1 MIHAL
6 STLALTVVVVL
17 AVASDVRTRRIP
29 NVLTVSG
36 LGVALALRAITGV
49 DAFVAGLAGGAI
61 ALGLTL
67 PLVMLGGLGG
77 GDSKL
82 LVAVGAFLGPA
93 GLPMALLVTALV
105 GGVMALGL
113 VVYRGVLGA
122 TLAHCWQ
129 MIRRLWTPSTPE
141 PLRTLGTPGAIAI
154 PYGVAIGAGAIA
166 GWIL

>member
-1 MIHAL
+1 MIHVL
-6 STLALTVVVVL
+6 STFALTVVVIL
-17 AVASDVRTRRIP
+17 AVASDLRTRRIP
-29 NVLTVSG
+29 NALTVSG
-36 LGVALALRAITGV
+36 LGVALALRAVTGV
-49 DAFVAGLAGGAI
+49 DAFFAGLAGGAI

-129 MIRRLWTPSTPE
+129 LTRRLWTPSTAE

>member
-1 MIHAL
+1 MIHIL

-17 AVASDVRTRRIP
+17 AVASDLRTRRIP
-29 NVLTVSG
+29 NALTVSG
-36 LGVALALRAITGV
+36 LGVALALRAVTGV
-49 DAFVAGLAGGAI
+49 DAFLAGLAGGAI

-129 MIRRLWTPSTPE
+129 LTRRLWTPSTPE
-141 PLRTLGTPGAIAI
+141 PLRTLGTPGAVAI

>member
-1 MIHAL
+1 MIHTL

-36 LGVALALRAITGV
+36 LGVALALRAIIGV
-49 DAFVAGLAGGAI
+49 DAFVAGLAGGVI

-105 GGVMALGL
+105 GGVM
-113 VVYRGVLGA
+113 
-122 TLAHCWQ
+122 
-129 MIRRLWTPSTPE
+129 WTPSTPE

>member
-1 MIHAL
+1 MIHVL
-6 STLALTVVVVL
+6 STFALTVVVVL
-17 AVASDVRTRRIP
+17 AVASDLRTRRIP
-29 NVLTVSG
+29 NALTVSG
-36 LGVALALRAITGV
+36 LGVALALRAVTGL

-67 PLVMLGGLGG
+67 PLVVLGGLGG

-129 MIRRLWTPSTPE
+129 LTRRLWTPSTAE

>member
-1 MIHAL
+1 MIHTL

-113 VVYRGVLGA
+113 VAYRGVLGA

-129 MIRRLWTPSTPE
+129 LIRRLWTPSTPE

>member
-1 MIHAL
+1 MIHVL
-6 STLALTVVVVL
+6 STFALTVVVVL
-17 AVASDVRTRRIP
+17 AVASDLRTRRIP
-29 NVLTVSG
+29 NALTVSG
-36 LGVALALRAITGV
+36 LGVALALRAVTGL

-129 MIRRLWTPSTPE
+129 LTRRLWTPSTAE

>member
-1 MIHAL
+1 MIHTL

-17 AVASDVRTRRIP
+17 AVASDLRTRRIP

-36 LGVALALRAITGV
+36 LGVALALRAVMGV
-49 DAFVAGLAGGAI
+49 DALLAGLVGGAI

-93 GLPMALLVTALV
+93 GLPMALLVTALS

-113 VVYRGVLGA
+113 VVY
-122 TLAHCWQ
+122 
-129 MIRRLWTPSTPE
+129 PE